1 MIMTIILVHNDYDEQ
16 HLIEVK
22 DKMQT
27 LGATKIHAV
36 WEDCYCTWQA
46 LEGCHRIRAAKE
58 LGLTPIII
66 PVEWSETRQVAE
78 FVDFDND
85 STIEELCDRCYNC
98 VQIDF

>member
-1 MIMTIILVHNDYDEQ
+1 MIMKIILVHDDYDEQ
-16 HLIEVK
+16 HLIAVK
-22 DKMQT
+22 NEMQT
-27 LGATKIHAV
+27 LGAPKIHAV
-36 WEDCYCTWQA
+36 WMECYCAWQA